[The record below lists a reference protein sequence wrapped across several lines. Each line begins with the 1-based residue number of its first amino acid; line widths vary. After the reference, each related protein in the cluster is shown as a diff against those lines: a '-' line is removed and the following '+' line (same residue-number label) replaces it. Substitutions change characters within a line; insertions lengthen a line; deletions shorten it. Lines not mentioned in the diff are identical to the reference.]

1 MRMRIV
7 LVVGAFLP
15 LAGCA
20 TGHVV
25 PFVQVVPFI
34 QLAIDPMVQAD
45 APVQI
50 VSIKPARDNVL
61 ATVTVKNNT
70 ARPVMD
76 FDISWSVF
84 RPANCAVSGP
94 APRLQHMG
102 GGGGSAHAEARG
114 HGTLPPGATWGARAL
129 NAHEQTQITLLSLSR
144 ESLLKWA
151 MEANARK
158 LRVQV
163 GVAYMNFQPE
173 PGVTYHVGPDWRN
186 VTWEQAGNIF
196 DLDDAARQAC
206 S

>member
-1 MRMRIV
+1 MRKRIV

-25 PFVQVVPFI
+25 PFVQV
-34 QLAIDPMVQAD
+34 AIDPMVQAD

-50 VSIKPARDNVL
+50 VSITPAGDNVL
-61 ATVTVKNNT
+61 ATVVVKNT
-70 ARPVMD
+70 TDRPVMD

-114 HGTLPPGATWGARAL
+114 HGILPPGATWGARAL
-129 NAHEQTQITLLSLSR
+129 NPHEQTQITSLSLSR

-158 LRVQV
+158 LRVQC
-163 GVAYMNFQPE
+163 GASVAPSHNYAQQSLHQLFQQDF
-173 PGVTYHVGPDWRN
+173 V
-186 VTWEQAGNIF
+186 
-196 DLDDAARQAC
+196 